1 MPELPQLYLRMSR
14 FYLGYFVCNPQ
25 LMATSK
31 DENIEQLVK
40 STSLPFDSHFTK
52 TDQFSFCFSRNCTDQ
67 PFDLPPYSF
76 LTNEQN
82 PFEAT
87 THPHLVAGNPFFF
100 QLRKCHG
107 LRLGGAYSPPTTS
120 HTAAN
125 CPSASWMSQLMKVT
139 GPYRL
144 QKAMILS
151 PLKQTPSTPWLE
163 ILYIKVLTRTSDKG
177 QLQHNL
183 VFLIKMIIKDMPRY
197 TSSCFILYL
206 TMPVPY
212 ILIKQILLKQTNQ
225 TAGRHIDVV
234 TLY

>member
-1 MPELPQLYLRMSR
+1 MPELPQLSLRMSR
-14 FYLGYFVCNPQ
+14 LYLWYFDCNPQ
-25 LMATSK
+25 LMAISK

-67 PFDLPPYSF
+67 PFYLPPYSF
-76 LTNEQN
+76 LTHEQN

-100 QLRKCHG
+100 SAKGNG
-107 LRLGGAYSPPTTS
+107 LRLGGAYSPSTTS

-125 CPSASWMSQLMKVT
+125 CPSTNWMSQLMKVT

-151 PLKQTPSTPWLE
+151 PLKNTPSTPWLRLE
-163 ILYIKVLTRTSDKG
+163 ILSIKVLTRTSDKG

-183 VFLIKMIIKDMPRY
+183 VFLIKMIIKDMSRY
-197 TSSCFILYL
+197 TPSCFILYL

-212 ILIKQILLKQTNQ
+212 ILIKQTYQ

-234 TLY
+234 TLC